1 MLCYI
6 VFNFYFILVTFH
18 FATDVT
24 FDFIAIQSVMFL
36 PSLVVCY
43 GIYNICQAATS
54 LTKDSNEFA
63 RRLDRILMKQC
74 TLPDQENRGFLLV
87 VC

>member
-1 MLCYI
+1 
-6 VFNFYFILVTFH
+6 
-18 FATDVT
+18 
-24 FDFIAIQSVMFL
+24 MFL